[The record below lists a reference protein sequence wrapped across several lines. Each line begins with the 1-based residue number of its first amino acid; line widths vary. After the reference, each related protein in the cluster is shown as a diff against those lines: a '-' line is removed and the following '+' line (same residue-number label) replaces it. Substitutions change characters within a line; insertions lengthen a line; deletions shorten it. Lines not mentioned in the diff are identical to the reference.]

1 MEEGRKMVPEIKINN
16 NDLLVMNLV
25 HYFITE
31 KNYNPVILHG
41 VNDEI
46 WLENLDNDYKIIRI
60 VSHYIHNNE
69 QLSFDKF
76 KLRRILDNLK
86 KKTFSFKMP
95 VVSIYTSLGDGV
107 ELSNKDSNDLSFLV
121 SKISEI
127 KNPNLIEVFPDI
139 VEKTKHDEKGL
150 DLFVKISDDINKESF
165 QKSKRVES
173 IFSMKKPIITY
184 LIMIICVIM
193 FCVTFILGNGPT
205 DINTLIKLGANASY
219 FTKNGEFYRLFTC
232 IFLHAGFAHILCN
245 MYSLYVIGPQ
255 VESFFGK
262 LKYLFI
268 FIFSGISGSILSLAF
283 ASDNLVSV
291 GASGAIFGLLGAIC
305 YFGYHYRVY
314 LGNVLKSQIIPVI
327 VLNLFIG
334 FCVAGIDNF
343 AHIGGLI
350 GGVFAAMAVGVPD
363 KSSVND
369 KANGCILMLIYLS
382 FIIYLAFFK

>member
-1 MEEGRKMVPEIKINN
+1 
-16 NDLLVMNLV
+16 
-25 HYFITE
+25 
-31 KNYNPVILHG
+31 
-41 VNDEI
+41 
-46 WLENLDNDYKIIRI
+46 
-60 VSHYIHNNE
+60 
-69 QLSFDKF
+69 
-76 KLRRILDNLK
+76 
-86 KKTFSFKMP
+86 MP